1 LVAARVAEHQPES
14 TRPFEAVRAALEKRL
29 ALRAAARLAVEEG
42 RRLLAELSQGK
53 SVQIAWSKPQLGTRS
68 ELKDIPEPVVRQAF
82 RLDAS
87 KLPAYAAVENPQLPY
102 TLVRV
107 TRVQEA
113 TDLAPEKIEEFSGA
127 LRRLLAQEA
136 MAAYLA
142 GLKQQIGVQVNT
154 EVLERREEAAP
165 PPAPVGDPD
174 RPAPR
179 RRGGF

>member
-1 LVAARVAEHQPES
+1 
-14 TRPFEAVRAALEKRL
+14 
-29 ALRAAARLAVEEG
+29 
-42 RRLLAELSQGK
+42 
-53 SVQIAWSKPQLGTRS
+53 
-68 ELKDIPEPVVRQAF
+68 
-82 RLDAS
+82 
-87 KLPAYAAVENPQLPY
+87 VENPQLPY